1 MTELTP
7 TEPRPVQ
14 ARAEPPPTSGRLPL
28 QAAGGHPGASE
39 QAQAAAEVERRGT
52 SSPGRIGIPGGASGA
67 AREVANSPSGG
78 FPVEP
83 ATGANSSRSNPFQ
96 DSSRETIA
104 MPSLF
109 RTTPH
114 PSLRFKAM
122 LLVLAAVGGAVV
134 VVAVVA
140 LAQLD
145 RLLAAAQA
153 REAAAIARSLASASE
168 LPLAVLD
175 TAELTRLTQR
185 FSAIE
190 HVRFV
195 AIRDATGR
203 PLASGGADTAGLAA
217 HLSGR
222 PSAIGGS
229 GAGVVSVAPVVVAGE
244 SVSAGT
250 VSVALS
256 GTPVAQAL
264 ERQFWL
270 TVAVAAAVLTAAMAL
285 TAVVV
290 AAWTR
295 RLDSLV
301 KASTGLA
308 TGDTAA
314 DLGQASNDELG
325 RLITAF
331 ETMRQAVSSR
341 DRDLRRFN
349 ATLQAEVETR
359 TSDLAAALSRAEVAN
374 RAKSEF
380 LANMSHEIRTPM
392 NGVLGMTQLLLDSP
406 MEPEDREIA
415 STIQSSGQALMA
427 VIDDILDI
435 SRIEA
440 GKLAITPAPFHLHRA
455 LCEVVALFGAR
466 AESKGIELVLR
477 IAPDLPAGV
486 TTDAVRIRQILS
498 NLVGNAV
505 KFTQRGYVLVD
516 ASPTRSRDQI
526 GLCVTITD
534 TGIGIPKDKIGRLFE
549 KFYQVDASTTRQF
562 GGTGLG
568 LAISRELARLMGG
581 DITASVRTASD
592 GGSVFTLVLPLVVH
606 EAGSASGIYSRN
618 QLKGVPAAVLDTSPL
633 WRQVLVELVNR
644 AGCQTIA
651 PVDPAATI
659 AELQAA
665 ERLGHPVRL
674 LVVDQRIPG
683 GVAALSTSLATA
695 LRKPP
700 AIILAARLGHRSE
713 PTEAAVVAATIV
725 KPVRPGS
732 VAEALAHASNGGHGQ
747 SRRPGTGT
755 RKLLAQQGERPRA
768 LVVEDNPINQAVAGG
783 FLRKLG
789 FAPDFAD
796 TGTQAVTKALES
808 GATGPYRL
816 ILMDYHMPDMN
827 GVEAAKAI
835 RRREPSDRRTP
846 IIAMTASVL
855 QRDREECLAAGMDD
869 FVSKPVDFAALQAV
883 CERYAPAA
891 AELGTPAQGVERTA
905 PAPGESVI

>member
-1 MTELTP
+1 MTE
-7 TEPRPVQ
+7 
-14 ARAEPPPTSGRLPL
+14 PTSGQSGPRPDTQERAALPATSGRQPIQPGSDNSGPYPL
-28 QAAGGHPGASE
+28 GAGGHG
-39 QAQAAAEVERRGT
+39 
-52 SSPGRIGIPGGASGA
+52 
-67 AREVANSPSGG
+67 
-78 FPVEP
+78 
-83 ATGANSSRSNPFQ
+83 SRTNPFQ
-96 DSSRETIA
+96 DSSRETIK

-109 RTTPH
+109 RTAPH

-145 RLLAAAQA
+145 RLLSAAQA

-175 TAELTRLTQR
+175 TAELTRLSQR

-195 AIRDATGR
+195 AIRDAAGR

-222 PSAIGGS
+222 TAGS
-229 GAGVVSVAPVVVAGE
+229 SVEGVVSIAPVVVAGE
-244 SVSAGT
+244 TSAAGT
-250 VSVALS
+250 VAVALS
-256 GTPVAQAL
+256 SAPVAQAL

-301 KASTGLA
+301 KASSGLA
-308 TGDTAA
+308 TGDAAA

-331 ETMRQAVSSR
+331 EAMRQAVSSR

-349 ATLQAEVETR
+349 ATLQAEVESRTR
-359 TSDLAAALSRAEVAN
+359 DLAAALSRAEVAN

-406 MEPEDREIA
+406 MDPEEREIA
-415 STIQSSGQALMA
+415 ATIQSSGQALMA

-505 KFTQRGYVLVD
+505 KFTQRGFVLVD
-516 ASPTRSRDQI
+516 ATAIRTRDQV
-526 GLCVTITD
+526 GLRITITD
-534 TGIGIPKDKIGRLFE
+534 TGIGIPKDKVGRLFE

-581 DITASVRTASD
+581 DISAAIRSGNE
-592 GGSVFTLVLPLVVH
+592 GGSEFTLVLPLVVH

-618 QLKGVPAAVLDTSPL
+618 QLKGLAAAVVDASAQ
-633 WRQVLVELVNR
+633 WRRVLVELVSR
-644 AGCQTIA
+644 AGCQTTALADPIA
-651 PVDPAATI
+651 AVAALH
-659 AELQAA
+659 EA
-665 ERLGHPVRL
+665 ERSGRPVRL

-683 GVAALSTSLATA
+683 GVAALAASLATT

-700 AIILAARLGHRSE
+700 AIILATRLGHRSE
-713 PTEAAVVAATIV
+713 AAEAAVVAATIV

-732 VAEALAHASNGGHGQ
+732 VAEALVQAMDGLAGGQGQ

-796 TGTQAVTKALES
+796 TGTQAVTKALE
-808 GATGPYRL
+808 GGVAAPYRL

-827 GVEAAKAI
+827 GVEAAKTI
-835 RRREPSDRRTP
+835 RRREPPGQRTP

-869 FVSKPVDFAALQAV
+869 FVSKPVDFAALQVV
-883 CERYAPAA
+883 CERYGA
-891 AELGTPAQGVERTA
+891 A
-905 PAPGESVI
+905 PAPGRPPEAPPEPARITA

>member
-1 MTELTP
+1 MTERTP

-14 ARAEPPPTSGRLPL
+14 GRADPPVTSGRQPI
-28 QAAGGHPGASE
+28 Q
-39 QAQAAAEVERRGT
+39 
-52 SSPGRIGIPGGASGA
+52 PGGGGSGPYA
-67 AREVANSPSGG
+67 LDA
-78 FPVEP
+78 
-83 ATGANSSRSNPFQ
+83 GANGSRANPFQ
-96 DSSRETIA
+96 DSSRETITI
-104 MPSLF
+104 PSLF
-109 RTTPH
+109 RTSSH

-195 AIRDATGR
+195 AIRDAAGR
-203 PLASGGADTAGLAA
+203 PLASGGVDTAGLAA

-222 PSAIGGS
+222 LAATGGS

-244 SVSAGT
+244 AVSAGT

-256 GTPVAQAL
+256 GIPVAQAL

-308 TGDTAA
+308 TGDAAA

-331 ETMRQAVSSR
+331 EAMRQAVSSR

-415 STIQSSGQALMA
+415 ATIQSSGQALMA

-516 ASPTRSRDQI
+516 ASATRHRDQI

-534 TGIGIPKDKIGRLFE
+534 TGIGIPKDKIGRLFK

-581 DITASVRTASD
+581 DITATIRTSE
-592 GGSVFTLVLPLVVH
+592 GGSEFTLVLPLVVH

-618 QLKGVPAAVLDTSPL
+618 QLKGLAAAVVDSSPL
-633 WRQVLVELVNR
+633 WRQVLVELVSR

-651 PVDPAATI
+651 LADPAATV

-665 ERLGHPVRL
+665 ERRGHPVRL
-674 LVVDQRIPG
+674 LVVDQRVPG
-683 GVAALSTSLATA
+683 GVAALSTSLAKV
-695 LRKPP
+695 LCKPP

-732 VAEALAHASNGGHGQ
+732 VSEALAHAVNGGQGQ

-808 GATGPYRL
+808 GAAAPYRL

-835 RRREPSDRRTP
+835 RRREPSDHRTP

-855 QRDREECLAAGMDD
+855 ERDREECLAAGMDD

-883 CERYAPAA
+883 CERFAPAA
-891 AELGTPAQGVERTA
+891 AELGSAAQGADR
-905 PAPGESVI
+905 SVVKETGV